1 MLWASWIYGE
11 NGVFYVWFYVRFKYL
26 TWVHWKFHSCL
37 VNFYTSC
44 SCRNF
49 WMIVRE
55 KKTQRNMRTFSQTYG
70 RTKCNVTIRLHI
82 ILIRA
87 IHIQT
92 RKNAFD
98 RNRMSNK
105 KNDQIGLCVCVCSG
119 VSYCFFLS
127 IFMSLWYGKTFSF
140 DSIVDFD
147 FLHHPTETRIQFS
160 NSMALGCA

>member
-1 MLWASWIYGE
+1 
-11 NGVFYVWFYVRFKYL
+11 
-26 TWVHWKFHSCL
+26 
-37 VNFYTSC
+37 
-44 SCRNF
+44 
-49 WMIVRE
+49 
-55 KKTQRNMRTFSQTYG
+55 MRTFSQTYG

-160 NSMALGCA
+160 NSMALGCAQSIIPISHSLSLVFSLSLVLSLSVSATIVHWVVYAAAFFQHAFSTLSLA